1 MAALDVAV
9 VTLIASIVALGKS
22 DNEAST
28 RFPLLLD

>member
-1 MAALDVAV
+1 MAAIDVAIIAF
-9 VTLIASIVALGKS
+9 IASTVALGKS